1 MAWSAAVPGSA
12 AVPWTGAAEGDLDL
26 VPRLTPRATTLLAQI
41 EEAIADATFA
51 VASATRA
58 DWVSAAADQY
68 RALLDEAARGLIRL
82 EAAAADSR
90 VAVLRHT
97 RSSDDASGA
106 AALEPHRLPDVGPRH
121 APAPSIVQPWR
132 AT

>member
-1 MAWSAAVPGSA
+1 MAWSGV
-12 AVPWTGAAEGDLDL
+12 VPWAGPAEGDLDL

-41 EEAIADATFA
+41 EEAISNARFA
-51 VASATRA
+51 VASAAQA
-58 DWVSAAADQY
+58 DWVSAAADEY
-68 RALLDEAARGLIRL
+68 RALLDETARGLVRL
-82 EAAAADSR
+82 ESAVAESR

-106 AALEPHRLPDVGPRH
+106 AALDHYRVPHTAPVPDAGP
-121 APAPSIVQPWR
+121 APAPSTSRPRWR